1 MSEALE
7 PPVAGPVVP
16 VLAAVCSQLDRLRA
30 AELWRHDDAETVAVL
45 DAAHTLV
52 AKAQAVT
59 MRLVAD
65 ADRRDVATDAG
76 APSMQA
82 WLKARYRLRPSEAKR
97 DLELARLLARSE
109 KDPCRVDTEDRAPR
123 EGAAVADGLW
133 TGAVHVDQARV
144 IGHALQELPADAS
157 VECRVQGGAD
167 PGRPGRRPRPGH
179 VDPARASDPGS
190 RRPRR
195 RRPAPREGA

>member
-1 MSEALE
+1 M
-7 PPVAGPVVP
+7 
-16 VLAAVCSQLDRLRA
+16 LAAVCSQLDRLRG

-82 WLKARYRLRPSEAKR
+82 LSLI
-97 DLELARLLARSE
+97 
-109 KDPCRVDTEDRAPR
+109 
-123 EGAAVADGLW
+123 
-133 TGAVHVDQARV
+133 H
-144 IGHALQELPADAS
+144 I
-157 VECRVQGGAD
+157 
-167 PGRPGRRPRPGH
+167 
-179 VDPARASDPGS
+179 
-190 RRPRR
+190 
-195 RRPAPREGA
+195 